1 MGKIK
6 ALQVCSK
13 AKRTEFLPCLDSN
26 SSTLLN
32 PNRLFVNSRILNL
45 STSLFSKVWKMRA
58 PAIEVKFLGEK
69 WQLRRRSRPNPRM
82 EHVFISIGRFF
93 LSSCYAFLAQYF
105 SAPFLLPTPPPLSF
119 PFFSF
124 SFFSLL
130 LLFFFFFRFL
140 FVSFSFPFR
149 FFRVRPRPF
158 SFFSFRF
165 SLVSFFF
172 ALFWPCFL
180 FSELSFLAPPF
191 CLSRRPAGSPP
202 GRSDLHVLGTGGVA
216 RALAEGGVCWPY
228 VRRAWTDL
236 GAMLALCSP
245 VYVRPC

>member
-1 MGKIK
+1 M
-6 ALQVCSK
+6 
-13 AKRTEFLPCLDSN
+13 
-26 SSTLLN
+26 
-32 PNRLFVNSRILNL
+32 
-45 STSLFSKVWKMRA
+45 
-58 PAIEVKFLGEK
+58 
-69 WQLRRRSRPNPRM
+69 
-82 EHVFISIGRFF
+82 
-93 LSSCYAFLAQYF
+93 
-105 SAPFLLPTPPPLSF
+105 PFLLPTPPPLSF

-130 LLFFFFFRFL
+130 LLFFFLFRFL

-191 CLSRRPAGSPP
+191 CLSRRPAGSTP
-202 GRSDLHVLGTGGVA
+202 GGSDLHVLGTGGVA
-216 RALAEGGVCWPY
+216 RALAEGPTFAALGPISALCWPY
-228 VRRAWTDL
+228 VRLRMFAHVSRMLPQVGLLVLCSPRVAVCCPSSALCWPMSAL
-236 GAMLALCSP
+236 GWPYVGRSWPHLAPMLALSWP
-245 VYVRPC
+245 YVTPSCRQNQASSCQFSVPGPSLKPKAT